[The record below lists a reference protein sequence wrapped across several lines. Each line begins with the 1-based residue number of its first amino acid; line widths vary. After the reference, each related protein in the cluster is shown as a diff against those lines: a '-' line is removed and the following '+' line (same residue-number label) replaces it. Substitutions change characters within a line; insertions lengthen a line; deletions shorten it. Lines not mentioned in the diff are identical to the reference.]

1 MILFSSHMLRLTSV
15 ISTIHIER
23 QSPSLEAPR
32 SFEQYWRGLG
42 LSWIGP
48 DLNGGD
54 LGLGGR
60 GLGLE
65 RLNSF
70 SSISAHLLLDTF
82 RFLRAV
88 FPGLIPAFRSYH
100 LSALF
105 YWHLTAFFDRN
116 FNALFGGN
124 LPATD
129 L

>member
-1 MILFSSHMLRLTSV
+1 MLLRLTGM
-15 ISTIHIER
+15 ISTIHIVR
-23 QSPSLEAPR
+23 QSPRLEAPR

-48 DLNGGD
+48 DLTGGD
-54 LGLGGR
+54 LGLGR
-60 GLGLE
+60 
-65 RLNSF
+65 RNSF

-105 YWHLTAFFDRN
+105 YWHLAAFFDRN
-116 FNALFGGN
+116 LNALFGGN
-124 LPATD
+124 LPATN
-129 L
+129 LRNVSANLL